1 MLCLHCDIRLV
12 IIDAPITLGRQ
23 SMRTYFA
30 RFNRFKVALLMMQL
44 GLPKFIVVDGRT
56 LLLALLLLLI
66 DLDQL
71 RCINISGIE

>member
-1 MLCLHCDIRLV
+1 
-12 IIDAPITLGRQ
+12 
-23 SMRTYFA
+23 MRTYFA

-71 RCINISGIE
+71 RCMNISGIE